1 MSYLRFAGYQFAG
14 VVMRS
19 VLVLWLAVWVSGCSA
34 AGQAAVESVGT
45 LASSFGSAATGYQTA
60 QSTKK
65 LNEANVQVAL
75 ANAALTRQQAGELN
89 LKQNQVE
96 HERPVVVRILN
107 KAAES
112 EHDPML
118 QSVALWVASGGDP
131 DYAFKF
137 WLSHE
142 EALATAP
149 TPHPTLELPNHQPAL
164 QPKSA
169 EARPRIAEAQPKL
182 GEAQPKIG
190 QAQPKIGEEQPNQ
203 SELIPKQA
211 LLAGAPESPPAS
223 LAPIVP
229 PQALSNAQLP
239 TVAPGP

>member
-1 MSYLRFAGYQFAG
+1 
-14 VVMRS
+14 
-19 VLVLWLAVWVSGCSA
+19 
-34 AGQAAVESVGT
+34 
-45 LASSFGSAATGYQTA
+45 
-60 QSTKK
+60 
-65 LNEANVQVAL
+65 VAL
-75 ANAALTRQQAGELN
+75 ANAALTHQQASELN

-96 HERPVVVRILN
+96 HERPVVVRILT

-149 TPHPTLELPNHQPAL
+149 TSHPTLELPNHQPAL
-164 QPKSA
+164 QPKLA
-169 EARPRIAEAQPKL
+169 EMQPKL
-182 GEAQPKIG
+182 TETQRKLA
-190 QAQPKIGEEQPNQ
+190 EEQPRQ
-203 SELIPKQA
+203 AELIPKQA
-211 LLAGAPESPPAS
+211 PLAGAPESPQAS
-223 LAPIVP
+223 SVPIVP
-229 PQALSNAQLP
+229 PQALSNAQLS

>member
-1 MSYLRFAGYQFAG
+1 
-14 VVMRS
+14 MRS
-19 VLVLWLAVWVSGCSA
+19 VLVLCLAVWVAGCSA
-34 AGQAAVESVGT
+34 AGQAAVESVGS
-45 LASSFGSAATGYQTA
+45 LASSVGSAATGYQTA

-75 ANAALTRQQAGELN
+75 ANATLTRQQASDLS
-89 LKQNQVE
+89 LKEKQVE
-96 HERPVVVRILN
+96 QERPVVVRILN
-107 KAAES
+107 KAAET

-118 QSVALWVASGGDP
+118 QSVALWVAAGGDP

-164 QPKSA
+164 QPKLT
-169 EARPRIAEAQPKL
+169 EMQPKL
-182 GEAQPKIG
+182 TETQRKLAEAQPKIG
-190 QAQPKIGEEQPNQ
+190 EDQPKQA
-203 SELIPKQA
+203 ELIPKQA
-211 LLAGAPESPPAS
+211 PLAGAPESPQAS
-223 LAPIVP
+223 SAPIVP

-239 TVAPGP
+239 TGAPGP

>member
-1 MSYLRFAGYQFAG
+1 
-14 VVMRS
+14 MRS
-19 VLVLWLAVWVSGCSA
+19 VLVLWLAVWVAGCSA
-34 AGQAAVESVGT
+34 AGQAAVESVGS

-75 ANAALTRQQAGELN
+75 ANAALTHQQASELN

-112 EHDPML
+112 ERDPML
-118 QSVALWVASGGDP
+118 QSVALWVAAGGDP

-149 TPHPTLELPNHQPAL
+149 TSHPTLELPNHQPAL
-164 QPKSA
+164 QPKLA
-169 EARPRIAEAQPKL
+169 EMQPKL
-182 GEAQPKIG
+182 TETQRKLA
-190 QAQPKIGEEQPNQ
+190 EEQPKQ
-203 SELIPKQA
+203 AELIPKQA
-211 LLAGAPESPPAS
+211 PMASAPESPQAS
-223 LAPIVP
+223 SAPIVP

-239 TVAPGP
+239 TGAPGP

>member
-1 MSYLRFAGYQFAG
+1 MSYLRLAGYQFAG

-19 VLVLWLAVWVSGCSA
+19 VLVLWLAVWVAGCSA

-65 LNEANVQVAL
+65 LNEANDQVAL

-107 KAAES
+107 KAAET

-164 QPKSA
+164 QPKIA

-182 GEAQPKIG
+182 GLAQPKIG
-190 QAQPKIGEEQPNQ
+190 VAQSKIGEEQPNQ

-211 LLAGAPESPPAS
+211 LLAGAPESPQAS

>member
-1 MSYLRFAGYQFAG
+1 MSVSGG
-14 VVMRS
+14 VMRS
-19 VLVLWLAVWVSGCSA
+19 VLVLWLAVWVAGCSA
-34 AGQAAVESVGT
+34 AGQAAVESVGY

-75 ANAALTRQQAGELN
+75 ANAALTHQQASELN

-96 HERPVVVRILN
+96 HERPVAVRILN

-164 QPKSA
+164 QPKLA
-169 EARPRIAEAQPKL
+169 EKQPK
-182 GEAQPKIG
+182 
-190 QAQPKIGEEQPNQ
+190 QA
-203 SELIPKQA
+203 ELIPKQA
-211 LLAGAPESPPAS
+211 TLAGAPESPQAS
-223 LAPIVP
+223 SGPIVP

-239 TVAPGP
+239 TGAPGP

>member
-1 MSYLRFAGYQFAG
+1 
-14 VVMRS
+14 MRS
-19 VLVLWLAVWVSGCSA
+19 VLVLWLAVWVAGCSA
-34 AGQAAVESVGT
+34 AGQAAVESVGS

-75 ANAALTRQQAGELN
+75 ANAALTHQQASELN

-164 QPKSA
+164 QPKLA
-169 EARPRIAEAQPKL
+169 EMQPKL
-182 GEAQPKIG
+182 TETQRKLAEEEPK
-190 QAQPKIGEEQPNQ
+190 QA
-203 SELIPKQA
+203 ELIPKQA
-211 LLAGAPESPPAS
+211 TLAGAPESPQAS
-223 LAPIVP
+223 SGPIVP

-239 TVAPGP
+239 TGAPGP

>member
-1 MSYLRFAGYQFAG
+1 
-14 VVMRS
+14 MRS
-19 VLVLWLAVWVSGCSA
+19 VLVLWLAVWVAGCSA

-75 ANAALTRQQAGELN
+75 ANAALTHQQASDLN
-89 LKQNQVE
+89 LKQKQVE
-96 HERPVVVRILN
+96 QERPVVVRILN

-118 QSVALWVASGGDP
+118 QSVALWVAAGGDP

-142 EALATAP
+142 EALATPP
-149 TPHPTLELPNHQPAL
+149 TSHPTLELPNRQPAL
-164 QPKSA
+164 QPKLA
-169 EARPRIAEAQPKL
+169 EARPRIAEAEPKI
-182 GEAQPKIG
+182 GEAQPK
-190 QAQPKIGEEQPNQ
+190 QTEV
-203 SELIPKQA
+203 IPKQA
-211 LLAGAPESPPAS
+211 PLVSAPESPQASPAR
-223 LAPIVP
+223 IVP

-239 TVAPGP
+239 TGAPGP

>member
-1 MSYLRFAGYQFAG
+1 
-14 VVMRS
+14 MRA
-19 VLVLWLAVWVSGCSA
+19 VLVLSLAVWVAGCSA
-34 AGQAAVESVGT
+34 AGQAAVESVGS

-75 ANAALTRQQAGELN
+75 ANAALTHQQASELN

-107 KAAES
+107 KTAES

-118 QSVALWVASGGDP
+118 QSVAMWVAAGGDP

-149 TPHPTLELPNHQPAL
+149 TSHPTLELPNHQPAL
-164 QPKSA
+164 QPKLA
-169 EARPRIAEAQPKL
+169 EMQPKL
-182 GEAQPKIG
+182 TETQRKLAEAQPKIG
-190 QAQPKIGEEQPNQ
+190 EDQPKQAE
-203 SELIPKQA
+203 ELIPKQA
-211 LLAGAPESPPAS
+211 PLAGAPESPQAS
-223 LAPIVP
+223 SAPIVP

>member
-1 MSYLRFAGYQFAG
+1 MSYLHLAGYQFRG

-19 VLVLWLAVWVSGCSA
+19 VLVLWLAVWVAGCSA
-34 AGQAAVESVGT
+34 AGQAAVESVGS

-75 ANAALTRQQAGELN
+75 ANAALTHQQASELN

-164 QPKSA
+164 QPKLA
-169 EARPRIAEAQPKL
+169 EMQPKL
-182 GEAQPKIG
+182 TETQRKLAEEEPK
-190 QAQPKIGEEQPNQ
+190 QA
-203 SELIPKQA
+203 ELIPKQA
-211 LLAGAPESPPAS
+211 TLAGAPESPQAS
-223 LAPIVP
+223 SGPIVP

-239 TVAPGP
+239 TGAPGP

>member
-1 MSYLRFAGYQFAG
+1 
-14 VVMRS
+14 MRS
-19 VLVLWLAVWVSGCSA
+19 VLVLWLAVWVAGCSA

-45 LASSFGSAATGYQTA
+45 LASSVGSAATGYQTA

-96 HERPVVVRILN
+96 HERPVVVQILN
-107 KAAES
+107 SAAKS

-118 QSVALWVASGGDP
+118 QRVALWVAAGGDP

-142 EALATAP
+142 EALSTAP
-149 TPHPTLELPNHQPAL
+149 TSHPTLELPNQQPAL
-164 QPKSA
+164 QPKIS
-169 EARPRIAEAQPKL
+169 EAQPRIAEVQPK
-182 GEAQPKIG
+182 
-190 QAQPKIGEEQPNQ
+190 QA
-203 SELIPKQA
+203 ELIPKQA
-211 LLAGAPESPPAS
+211 PLAGAPESPQAS
-223 LAPIVP
+223 SAPIVP
-229 PQALSNAQLP
+229 PQTLSNAQLP

>member
-1 MSYLRFAGYQFAG
+1 
-14 VVMRS
+14 MRS
-19 VLVLWLAVWVSGCSA
+19 VLVLWLAVWVAGCSA
-34 AGQAAVESVGT
+34 AGQAAFQSVGS
-45 LASSFGSAATGYQTA
+45 LASSVGSAATGYQTA

-75 ANAALTRQQAGELN
+75 ANATLTRQQASELN

-107 KAAES
+107 KAAET

-118 QSVALWVASGGDP
+118 QSVALWVAAGGDP

-142 EALATAP
+142 EALATAS
-149 TPHPTLELPNHQPAL
+149 TPHPTLELPNQQPAL
-164 QPKSA
+164 QPKIA
-169 EARPRIAEAQPKL
+169 EARPGIAQAQPKL
-182 GEAQPKIG
+182 G
-190 QAQPKIGEEQPNQ
+190 QAQPKIGEEKPKQT
-203 SELIPKQA
+203 ELIPKQA
-211 LLAGAPESPPAS
+211 PLAGAPEFPQALSAS
-223 LAPIVP
+223 IVPP
-229 PQALSNAQLP
+229 PQALSDAQLP

>member
-1 MSYLRFAGYQFAG
+1 
-14 VVMRS
+14 MRS
-19 VLVLWLAVWVSGCSA
+19 VLVLWLAVWVAGCSA

-65 LNEANVQVAL
+65 LNDANVQVAL
-75 ANAALTRQQAGELN
+75 ANAALTHQQASDLN
-89 LKQNQVE
+89 LKQKQVE
-96 HERPVVVRILN
+96 QERPVVVRILN

-118 QSVALWVASGGDP
+118 QSVALWVAAGGDP

-142 EALATAP
+142 EALATAA

-164 QPKSA
+164 QPK
-169 EARPRIAEAQPKL
+169 IAEMQPKL
-182 GEAQPKIG
+182 TEAQRKL
-190 QAQPKIGEEQPNQ
+190 AEEQPKQ
-203 SELIPKQA
+203 AEVIPKQA
-211 LLAGAPESPPAS
+211 PLAVVPESPQAAS
-223 LAPIVP
+223 APIVP

-239 TVAPGP
+239 TGAPGP